1 MAVRITRIIGL
12 HVDIVVEEF
21 DDKDAAGRLN
31 AYVAVIYK
39 QAKNSS
45 CKTQI
50 GRSRIPDAA
59 SEIRREIKSGGL
71 QAFRRLAE
79 AA

>member
-1 MAVRITRIIGL
+1 MAIRITKIKGL

-21 DDKDAAGRLN
+21 DDRDAAGHLN
-31 AYVAVIYK
+31 AYIAVIYK

-45 CKTQI
+45 CKTPI
-50 GRSRIPDAA
+50 ARSRIPNSA

-71 QAFRRLAE
+71 QAFRRLAHL
-79 AA
+79 

>member
-1 MAVRITRIIGL
+1 MAIRITTIRGL

-21 DDKDAAGRLN
+21 DDRDAAGHLN
-31 AYVAVIYK
+31 AYVAIIYK

-45 CKTQI
+45 SKTLI
-50 GRSRIPDAA
+50 GRSRLPDAA

-71 QAFRRLAE
+71 QAFRRLAHV
-79 AA
+79 

>member
-1 MAVRITRIIGL
+1 MAIRITTIRGL
-12 HVDIVVEEF
+12 HIDIVVEEF
-21 DDKDAAGRLN
+21 DDRDAAGHLN

-45 CKTQI
+45 DKTLI
-50 GRSRIPDAA
+50 GRSRIPDSA

-71 QAFRRLAE
+71 QAFRRLAHV
-79 AA
+79 